1 MHSLTRCGEAC
12 FNNINC
18 NYFSFNIDMS
28 TCHLKKASLISQT
41 VFIQGRICGSIGHR
55 IKEIFQPS
63 ASNSKWHVN
72 ENGSFKWAEHCY
84 WGDAYFS
91 SVKSSSI
98 TECAEYCI
106 DHPRCNYFYLWARSR
121 LGGRATSIPFC
132 YLVKSHNLMLV
143 GKPTIETNYRA
154 ASCGFIPKR
163 WPMRHVEYIIPNTK
177 FEVENVAV
185 ASSTSSSTTSLT
197 DFSHIVQSTT
207 AGHVTTSLVHSS
219 LIISVAVNISS
230 TEPTVEA
237 KSNGTSLLHSSPKL
251 RIPAAINT
259 NSSVNE
265 TVLTNNPVLNNG
277 TSLVTLLFPIFLIF
291 CFILFALFVYLQN
304 DN

>member
-18 NYFSFNIDMS
+18 NYFSFSVDMS
-28 TCHLKKASLISQT
+28 TCHLKKASLISQSI
-41 VFIQGRICGSIGHR
+41 FIQGRICGSIGHR

-72 ENGSFKWAEHCY
+72 GNGSFKWAEHCY
-84 WGDAYFS
+84 WGDAHF
-91 SVKSSSI
+91 SVKSSSMSSI
-98 TECAEYCI
+98 NECAQHCI
-106 DHPRCNYFYLWARSR
+106 DHPICNYFYLWARSGIR
-121 LGGRATSIPFC
+121 GQKC

-143 GKPTIETNYRA
+143 GKPNIYRY

-177 FEVENVAV
+177 FEVSV
-185 ASSTSSSTTSLT
+185 SSSTTSST

-207 AGHVTTSLVHSS
+207 AGQVTTSVLPSS
-219 LIISVAVNISS
+219 LIISDAVNISTKS
-230 TEPTVEA
+230 TIEA
-237 KSNGTSLLHSSPKL
+237 KSNGTSLLRSSPKL

-277 TSLVTLLFPIFLIF
+277 TSLFTLLFPIFLIF